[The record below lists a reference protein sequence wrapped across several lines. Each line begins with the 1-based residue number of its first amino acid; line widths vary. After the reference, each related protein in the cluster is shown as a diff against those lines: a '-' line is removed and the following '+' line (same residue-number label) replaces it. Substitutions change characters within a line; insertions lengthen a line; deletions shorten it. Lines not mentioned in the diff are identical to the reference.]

1 MCTHALSESQND
13 DRLLGMEEYKSPF
26 GTYELKV
33 LVDETISCT
42 DESTVMDR
50 NRRKGE
56 GDWET
61 EKKWLK
67 IKLRP
72 LLYYWR
78 KINYSLPNPHT

>member
-1 MCTHALSESQND
+1 MALGSDLPRLFHFFQGDSLFCVTEDDRRWRSMCTHALSQSQND

-56 GDWET
+56 GD
-61 EKKWLK
+61 
-67 IKLRP
+67 
-72 LLYYWR
+72 
-78 KINYSLPNPHT
+78 